1 MPPETSTPS
10 HPAPIDAGGHG
21 STQPRVADR
30 VLARMLP
37 LVPRRLVR
45 RFSAPYIAGDTLDEA
60 IATVRSLHAGGM
72 TTTLDVLG
80 EAITSTDEA
89 RATHA
94 AYVEAIEALG
104 ALNTPGLV
112 NVSVKLTALG
122 LGIDD
127 ELCAQLVRDIAERAA
142 MHDGFVRIDMEDSPY
157 TDATLDLFRSLSST
171 NVGVVIQA
179 YLHRSEQDVRSLAAS
194 GARVRM
200 VKGIYIEPEAIAWHD
215 MDRINRSYMELAALL
230 LDAGCHVAFAT
241 HDDALIAAAERLVA
255 DRALGTDRYEFQMLL
270 GVREDRRDE
279 LVSAGHPV
287 RVYVPFGARWY
298 EYSVRRLRENPR
310 VAGLVARDTLAS
322 LVPGRRRGR

>member
-1 MPPETSTPS
+1 M
-10 HPAPIDAGGHG
+10 
-21 STQPRVADR
+21 QPRLADR
-30 VLARMLP
+30 ALARMLP

-60 IATVRSLHAGGM
+60 IATVTSLAHQGL

-94 AYVEAIEALG
+94 AYIEAIDALG
-104 ALNTPGLV
+104 ALDDPALV

-127 ELCAQLVRDIAERAA
+127 DLCAHLVRDIADRAA
-142 MHDGFVRIDMEDSPY
+142 AHDGFVRIDMEDSPY
-157 TDATLDLFRSLSST
+157 TDATLDLYRALTADGCS
-171 NVGVVIQA
+171 NIGVVIQA
-179 YLHRSEQDVRSLAAS
+179 YLFRSEQDVSDLAAA
-194 GARVRM
+194 GARVRL
-200 VKGIYIEPEAIAWHD
+200 VKGIYIEHEKIAWHD
-215 MDRINRSYMELAALL
+215 MERINRSYIELAALL

-241 HDDALIAAAERLVA
+241 HDDALIEAAEQLVA
-255 DRALGTDRYEFQMLL
+255 QRNLGSDRYEFQMLL
-270 GVREDRRDE
+270 GVREQRRDE
-279 LVSAGHPV
+279 LVNVGHPV

-298 EYSVRRLRENPR
+298 EYSIRRLRENPR

-322 LVPGRRRGR
+322 FVPGRRRGR